1 MLRGLKVL
9 VPGLLLTVWACAHS
23 SGSEV
28 RPTDQPVSIEV
39 TNRHA
44 LPMEIYAVGSG
55 INHRLGTVNPGLSS
69 HFVLPPN
76 LIGSSSV
83 QFEARPGVN
92 GQPFRSGEILLAPG
106 SVVDFVIGAQLFNST
121 VTKRP

>member
-1 MLRGLKVL
+1 MLRGLRVL
-9 VPGLLLTVWACAHS
+9 VPGLLLTVSACARS
-23 SGSEV
+23 SGGET
-28 RPTDQPVSIEV
+28 RPTDERVAIEV

-55 INHRLGTVNPGLSS
+55 INHRLGTVHPGLSS
-69 HFVLPPN
+69 HFVLPQN

-83 QFEARPGVN
+83 GLEARPGGN
-92 GQPFRSGEILLAPG
+92 IQPFRSGDILLAPG

-121 VTKRP
+121 VTRRP

>member
-1 MLRGLKVL
+1 MLRQLRVL
-9 VPGLLLTVWACAHS
+9 VPGLLLTISACAR
-23 SGSEV
+23 SGGDEV
-28 RPTDQPVSIEV
+28 SPAREPVSIEV

-55 INHRLGTVNPGLSS
+55 INHRLGTVHPGLSS
-69 HFVLPPN
+69 HFVLPQN

-83 QFEARPGVN
+83 QLEARA
-92 GQPFRSGEILLAPG
+92 GQNIRPFRSGEILMAPG

-121 VTKRP
+121 VTLRP